1 MKPSAFEATFNL
13 RQILELVILGVL
25 AIGPIRADGLIAHI
39 AVGGGW
45 TTTITL
51 VNTTSFAQPTTV
63 YFWDNSGPLTLNVT
77 GLGPSPG
84 FTFNLPANGSGVAE
98 MTGDPATTQVGYAT
112 VLGPTVAG
120 NSVFRYSVGHNY
132 PDFEASI
139 PIVPAVEKIVLS
151 FDNALGYVTGIALAN
166 LSIDTSFIQMVIRD
180 EDGNVVTDARPP
192 NVPHQSFV
200 LKDAYPETTDLRGT
214 IEFVAFSDGDGTP
227 PIATISAIAIRA
239 NPTGP
244 YTTLTPAYAGNF

>member
-1 MKPSAFEATFNL
+1 MKTATFM
-13 RQILELVILGVL
+13 RQLLKFVVLFVLVVGQLC
-25 AIGPIRADGLIAHI
+25 ADGLIAHI

-45 TTTITL
+45 KTTITL

-84 FTFNLPANGSGVAE
+84 FMFNLPANGSGVAE
-98 MTGDPATTQVGYAT
+98 MTGDPSTTQEGYAT
-112 VLGPTVAG
+112 VVGQVVAG
-120 NSVFRYSVGHNY
+120 NTVFTYSVRGY
-132 PDFEASI
+132 PDFEASV
-139 PIVPAVEKIVLS
+139 PIVPAVEKIILS
-151 FDNALGYVTGIALAN
+151 FDNGLGYATGIALAN
-166 LSIDTSFIQMVIRD
+166 ANTDESFMQMAIRD
-180 EDGNVVTDARPP
+180 ESGTVITNTRPANVS
-192 NVPHQSFV
+192 HQAFV
-200 LKDAYPETTDLRGT
+200 LKDAYPETAGLRGT
-214 IEFVAFSDGDGTP
+214 IEIVAFSDGDGTP

>member
-1 MKPSAFEATFNL
+1 MKPATLNS
-13 RQILELVILGVL
+13 RQILQLAILCVL
-25 AIGPIRADGLIAHI
+25 ATSTLRADGLIAHI

-63 YFWDNSGPLTLNVT
+63 YFWNNDGPLTLNVT

-84 FTFNLPANGSGVAE
+84 FMFNLPANGSGVAQ
-98 MTGDPATTQVGYAT
+98 MTGDPSATQVGYAT
-112 VLGPTVAG
+112 VVGQVVAG
-120 NSVFRYSVGHNY
+120 NSIFTYSVQGY
-132 PDFEASI
+132 PDFEASV
-139 PIVPAVEKIVLS
+139 PIVPAVEKIILS
-151 FDNALGYVTGIALAN
+151 FDNVAGYVTGIALAN
-166 LSIDTSFIQMVIRD
+166 SNVDSSFIQMVIWD
-180 EDGNVVTDARPP
+180 ESGNVVTNTRPP
-192 NVPHQSFV
+192 NVPHQAFV
-200 LKDAYPETTDLRGT
+200 LKDAYPETAGLRGT
-214 IEFVAFSDGDGTP
+214 IEIVAFSDGDGTP

>member
-1 MKPSAFEATFNL
+1 MKNATLNS
-13 RQILELVILGVL
+13 RQILQLVILGVL
-25 AIGPIRADGLIAHI
+25 AAGQICADGLISHI

-51 VNTTSFAQPTTV
+51 VNTTSLSQPTTV
-63 YFWDNSGPLTLNVT
+63 WFFDNNGPLTLNVT
-77 GLGPSPG
+77 GLGAYTG
-84 FTFNLPANGSGVAE
+84 FKFNLPANGGGVAV
-98 MTGDPATTQVGYAT
+98 MTGDPSTTQVGYAT
-112 VLGPTVAG
+112 VVGQVVAG
-120 NSVFRYSVGHNY
+120 NSIFTYSVQGY
-132 PDFEASI
+132 PDFEASV
-139 PIVPAVEKIVLS
+139 PIVPAVEKIILS

-166 LSIDTSFIQMVIRD
+166 QNIDSSFIQMLIRD
-180 EDGNVVTDARPP
+180 ESGNVVTNTRPP
-192 NVPHQSFV
+192 NEPHQSFV
-200 LKDAYPETTDLRGT
+200 LKDAYPETAGMRGT

>member
-1 MKPSAFEATFNL
+1 MKPATLNS
-13 RQILELVILGVL
+13 RQILYFVILGFLSV
-25 AIGPIRADGLIAHI
+25 GTVRADGMISHI

-51 VNTTSFAQPTTV
+51 VNTTSFAQQITV
-63 YFWDNSGPLTLNVT
+63 WFWNNSGPLTLNVT

-84 FTFNLPANGSGVAE
+84 FMFSLPANGSGVAE

-112 VLGPTVAG
+112 VIGPTVAG
-120 NSVFRYSVGHNY
+120 NSVFRYSVQNY

-139 PIVPAVEKIVLS
+139 PIVPAVQKIVLS

-166 LSIDTSFIQMVIRD
+166 VNTDSSFVQMVIRD
-180 EDGNVVTDARPP
+180 QSGTVIINTRPP
-192 NVPHQSFV
+192 NVGHQSFV
-200 LKDAYPETTDLRGT
+200 LKDAFPQTTGTRGT

-227 PIATISAIAIRA
+227 PIATISAVAIRA

-244 YTTLTPAYAGNF
+244 YTTLTPAYSGNFDGH